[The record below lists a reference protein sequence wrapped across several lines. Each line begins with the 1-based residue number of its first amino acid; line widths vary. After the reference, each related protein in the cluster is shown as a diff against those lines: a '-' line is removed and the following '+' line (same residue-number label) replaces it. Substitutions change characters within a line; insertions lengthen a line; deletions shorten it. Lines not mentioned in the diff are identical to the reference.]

1 MALKI
6 NLLFPFLLVPKCN
19 MNSVCRPGPSHLATL
34 MDGFPC
40 PINSGPLACFLYVSQ
55 IHGWLYSGTVE
66 RNYSTLLTRLFGKKK
81 KRNQL
86 SIQSWRGEMY
96 LLWGGH
102 RDSNPVPSEECSVSS
117 FSPCTTILD
126 HSRSYC
132 AGLAELLFLFCFVYR
147 QKSNFLCKHWR
158 EKK

>member
-81 KRNQL
+81 KETNSPSSLEEEKCIYFEVATEIATLSLQRSALYPRFLLVQL
-86 SIQSWRGEMY
+86 S
-96 LLWGGH
+96 
-102 RDSNPVPSEECSVSS
+102 
-117 FSPCTTILD
+117 
-126 HSRSYC
+126 
-132 AGLAELLFLFCFVYR
+132 
-147 QKSNFLCKHWR
+147 
-158 EKK
+158 